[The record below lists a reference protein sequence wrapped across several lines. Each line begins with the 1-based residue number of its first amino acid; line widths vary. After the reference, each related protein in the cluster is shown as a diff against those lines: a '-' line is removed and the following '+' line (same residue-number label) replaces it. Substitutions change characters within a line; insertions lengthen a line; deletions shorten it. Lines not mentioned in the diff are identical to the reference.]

1 MFRAL
6 TVDGPGLAAFLARPH
21 ARVVLDLGC
30 GDARATARLAAHEPE
45 TLVIGIDSNLDS
57 AARVLRRARR
67 SPDKGGLPNLV
78 LVRAAADRLPAEL
91 AEQVD
96 ELRIDL
102 PWGSLL
108 ERLLSGEPG
117 LLTGIAGVL
126 APGGQVRIV
135 LNARALPA
143 DLSADH
149 AANDLGRALEGAGLS
164 NVRSRATAVEPE
176 TGWGKRLASGRPLE
190 VVVVQGR
197 KS

>member
-1 MFRAL
+1 LFRAL

-30 GDARATARLAAHEPE
+30 GDARATARLASHEPG
-45 TLVIGIDSNLDS
+45 TLVIGVDAILD
-57 AARVLRRARR
+57 AAERVIRRARR
-67 SPDKGGLPNLV
+67 APERGGLPNLV

-108 ERLLSGEPG
+108 ERLLSGEPS

-135 LNARALPA
+135 LNTRALPA
-143 DLSADH
+143 DLSADQ
-149 AANDLGRALEGAGLS
+149 AAAGLGRALKTAGLS
-164 NVRSRATAVEPE
+164 DVHAGATAVEPE

-190 VVVVQGR
+190 VIVAEAR
-197 KS
+197 KA